1 MLRDTKDLVVPMLE
15 DSWFWEVPG
24 NGGLLG
30 LGKLQRMKGLGGPSG
45 LEVGR
50 LRSQGL
56 SVQSFCL
63 DYWKGFESESGMVAT
78 VGAAELNT

>member
-1 MLRDTKDLVVPMLE
+1 MLGDPKALVVPMLE
-15 DSWFWEVPG
+15 DSWYWEVPG

-45 LEVGR
+45 LDMRR

-56 SVQSFCL
+56 SGQSFCL
-63 DYWKGFESESGMVAT
+63 DYWKGFEPDSGAT
-78 VGAAELNT
+78 VGAAELNS